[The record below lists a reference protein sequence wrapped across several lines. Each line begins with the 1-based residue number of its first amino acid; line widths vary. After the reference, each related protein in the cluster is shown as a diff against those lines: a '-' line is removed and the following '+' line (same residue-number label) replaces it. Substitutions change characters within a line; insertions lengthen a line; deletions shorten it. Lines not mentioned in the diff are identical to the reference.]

1 MSVPNEQTQEL
12 TKAREPDATVQTNIE
27 FEVSINTENFP
38 PINIQ
43 KFPVGLKGLGFLDSH
58 FPLF

>member
-1 MSVPNEQTQEL
+1 MIRLSPP
-12 TKAREPDATVQTNIE
+12 TKTINL
-27 FEVSINTENFP
+27 SINTENFP